1 DLTQGF
7 ITKVKNSGMTKIGRI
22 SMIDKT
28 AKFIGAFTIYALWVL
43 VIIFVLGIIIK
54 GIWWTWSNIF

>member
-1 DLTQGF
+1 
-7 ITKVKNSGMTKIGRI
+7 
-22 SMIDKT
+22 MIDKV

-43 VIIFVLGIIIK
+43 IIIFVLGIVIK

>member
-1 DLTQGF
+1 
-7 ITKVKNSGMTKIGRI
+7 MTKIGRI

-43 VIIFVLGIIIK
+43 ALIFILGLAVK
-54 GIWWTWSNIF
+54 GICWA

>member
-1 DLTQGF
+1 
-7 ITKVKNSGMTKIGRI
+7 MTKIGRI